1 MNFRSFL
8 NHYLAQTGYQIIKL
22 DALKEPALSR
32 ANLIRS
38 ADIGLVIDVGASNGQ
53 FGEEL
58 RKFGYKGQ
66 IVSYEPLASAFE
78 KLSQK
83 SKRDA
88 KWVARNM
95 ALGDCA
101 GEMSIN
107 VAANSF
113 SSSMLDILPSLV
125 KAIPKTKTIG
135 QEKISICR
143 LDDQFAEIA
152 GASRNI
158 YLKMDV
164 QGFERKVL
172 AGASASLKCI
182 DLVQLEM
189 SLAPLYQDE
198 PCFPEMHA
206 YMRELG
212 YNLVSLEPTL
222 LHPGTGEMLQLDG
235 VYKRANG
242 KTE

>member
-8 NHYLAQTGYQIIKL
+8 NHHLAQTGYQIIKL
-22 DALKEPALSR
+22 DALREPALSR
-32 ANLIRS
+32 ANLIHS
-38 ADIGLVIDVGASNGQ
+38 AAIELVIDIGASNGQ

-58 RKFGYKGQ
+58 RKFGYKGR
-66 IVSYEPLASAFE
+66 IISYEPLSAAFE
-78 KLSQK
+78 KLAQK
-83 SKRDA
+83 CKRDSN
-88 KWVARNM
+88 WTARNM
-95 ALGDCA
+95 ALGDHA

-107 VAANSF
+107 IAANSF
-113 SSSMLDILPSLV
+113 SSSMLEILPSLV
-125 KAIPKTKTIG
+125 AAIPKTKTIG
-135 QEKISICR
+135 QEKIKICR

-152 GASRNI
+152 GTTRNI

-164 QGFERKVL
+164 QGFEQKVL
-172 AGASASLKCI
+172 AGAATSLQHI

-222 LHPGTGEMLQLDG
+222 LHPDTGEMIQLDG
-235 VYKRANG
+235 VYKRS
-242 KTE
+242 KKK